1 MLNGDNRKI
10 FVCDRVIYKIREE
23 MVEEY
28 EKSGLVMIRTRAF
41 HKFRVGKRYGERYY
55 FLTRG
60 SVLVYEDLFD
70 EPLEEVEVYGE
81 NVVDF
86 HVHEE
91 RVFSLVRRM
100 GRCIGFDES
109 HEMMFDFQ
117 SGAYFWDEGYF
128 YINTNKSLI
137 RFDIGT
143 RNAEEVLA
151 DVSIKYFI
159 VHFGMIVYVDNANT
173 IQVIKKDA
181 RLSYH
186 YHSHAVLGIAVTPL
200 ESLLVVSKNKRL
212 TRLETRRDERMMLS
226 SFNGDA
232 VDFVYEGECVYVLT
246 AFSLVVYDMKTGAE
260 RGRIYSLPNF
270 EYCKLFRAK
279 NAKDEEKPG
288 REIFE
293 KNVKRTKVVMPY
305 VFLRDEKMVSE
316 RSLVVIKGSYVF
328 LYDLDLEEVEK
339 VGYFEGADCFYSNGC
354 VIAMSGRM
362 HGGRTMK
369 MYRIDG
375 EGMFLM
381 QKRECVNVANVPED
395 IVLDGSRLFMY
406 FDASF
411 VEVAEAGILRRLK
424 TGMIQ
429 QIEETEEGVFLLD
442 GRGIYKVGTGEWILE
457 DEEIASF
464 CMSGK
469 MLFVSFLGNG
479 VTGFQMQ
486 DGASEEKLVEDVN
499 VIDVFSKDSVMVT
512 SHADEDVVILRR
524 YRKHGDEWIKDK
536 EASVGDRISKV
547 VHENVYLSVANKLHK
562 VGFE

>member
-10 FVCDRVIYKIREE
+10 FICDRAIYKIREE

-28 EKSGLVMIRTRAF
+28 DKSGLVMIRARSF
-41 HKFRVGKRYGERYY
+41 HKFRVAKRYGERYY

-60 SVLVYEDLFD
+60 SVLVYEDLFG

-86 HVHEE
+86 HVHEGK
-91 RVFSLVRRM
+91 VFSLVRRI
-100 GRCIGFDES
+100 GRCIGFDDL
-109 HEMMFDFQ
+109 HEIMFDFQ

-128 YINTNKSLI
+128 YISTNKNLS
-137 RFDIGT
+137 RFDIAT
-143 RNAEEVLA
+143 RHTEEILK

-159 VHFGMIVYVDNANT
+159 VNFGMIVYVDNANI
-173 IQVIKKDA
+173 IQVIKKNV

-186 YHSHAVLGIAVTPL
+186 YHSHAVVGIVVTPL
-200 ESLLVVSKNKRL
+200 ESLLVVSKNKKL
-212 TRLETRRDERMMLS
+212 TRLETRRDERMALS
-226 SFNGDA
+226 SFDGDV

-246 AFSLVVYDMKTGAE
+246 AFSLVVYDMKSGTE
-260 RGRIYSLPNF
+260 KGRVYSLPNF

-279 NAKDEEKPG
+279 STEEEDPG
-288 REIFE
+288 KEIFE
-293 KNVKRTKVVMPY
+293 RNVKKTKVVIPY
-305 VFLRDEKMVSE
+305 VFLRDENMISE

-339 VGYFEGADCFYSNGC
+339 VAYFEGADCFYSNGC
-354 VIAMSGRM
+354 VITMSGRM

-369 MYRIDG
+369 TYRIGG
-375 EGMFLM
+375 EGMRLM
-381 QKRECVNVANVPED
+381 QSRECVNVANVPED
-395 IVLDGSRLFMY
+395 IVLDGDRLLMY
-406 FDASF
+406 FDGSF
-411 VEVAEAGILRRLK
+411 VEVVEAGILRRLK
-424 TGMIQ
+424 TGMIR
-429 QIEETEEGVFLLD
+429 QIEETEGGVFVLD
-442 GRGIYKVGTGEWILE
+442 GRGICKIGTGEWILE
-457 DEEIASF
+457 DKEIASF

-469 MLFVSFLGNG
+469 MLFVSFLGDG
-479 VTGFQMQ
+479 VIGFQMQ

-512 SHADEDVVILRR
+512 SHVDEDVVILRR
-524 YRKHGDEWIKDK
+524 YRKHGEEWIKDK
-536 EASVGDRISKV
+536 EMSIGDKISKV